1 MKTITIDPRKCVGCR
16 NCEMACAFEKSQ
28 SSCEV
33 EFANIRINDY
43 IKERFV
49 VPMTCFHCEE
59 AWCMKVCP
67 AHAISRDEKTNA
79 VVLDQ
84 EKCAGCI
91 LACPY
96 GNIHFDHVKLVSHK
110 CDLCGGDP
118 RCVTHCISGAL
129 QFEDVEDAVTRKRY
143 RIDMQIEDLTKR
155 G

>member
-1 MKTITIDPRKCVGCR
+1 M
-16 NCEMACAFEKSQ
+16 
-28 SSCEV
+28 

-84 EKCAGCI
+84 EKCAGCKMCI

>member
-49 VPMTCFHCEE
+49 VPMTCFHC
-59 AWCMKVCP
+59 
-67 AHAISRDEKTNA
+67 DEKTNA

-84 EKCAGCI
+84 EKCAGCKMCI

>member
-1 MKTITIDPRKCVGCR
+1 
-16 NCEMACAFEKSQ
+16 
-28 SSCEV
+28 
-33 EFANIRINDY
+33 
-43 IKERFV
+43 
-49 VPMTCFHCEE
+49 
-59 AWCMKVCP
+59 MKVCP

-84 EKCAGCI
+84 EKCAGCKMCI